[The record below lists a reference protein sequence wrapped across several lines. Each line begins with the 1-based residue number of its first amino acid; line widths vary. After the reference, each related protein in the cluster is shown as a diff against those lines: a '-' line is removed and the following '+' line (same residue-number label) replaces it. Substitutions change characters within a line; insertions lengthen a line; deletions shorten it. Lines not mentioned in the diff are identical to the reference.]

1 MSFSSIFLSER
12 NGFNVCFSR
21 WSRCGFSNVSSQKK
35 NAFIARRASV
45 EAECALVLCIVDDVD
60 AVDVDGVCGEGDS
73 LVAECDL
80 VSIFGVVI
88 GEREGGSGISVGMTG
103 VVFGFC
109 GGGIN

>member
-1 MSFSSIFLSER
+1 MT
-12 NGFNVCFSR
+12 
-21 WSRCGFSNVSSQKK
+21 
-35 NAFIARRASV
+35 
-45 EAECALVLCIVDDVD
+45 
-60 AVDVDGVCGEGDS
+60 GEPKSGPC

-109 GGGIN
+109 GLVVDLGLVFFLLFCPPWGVFFVLVFWGVFSPPL